1 MIAYSTIMKSVFRYY
16 GGKFNQ
22 LKDIISILQDHMNS
36 FDAVVD
42 VFGGSGKVLLNIPD
56 EWKKMKIYND
66 IDSDLYVT
74 FKVLQD
80 PLKRNMLIKKLR
92 VAFAHGKIFMEMR
105 DKRYPGDVETAFRLI
120 YLQTYSFMGDG
131 RSFGRRFKGNTHM
144 SRFTIENFVYVRDW
158 TIERMD
164 FRDLM
169 KRYSKPRVLFYLD
182 PPYLSSG
189 KKYRHSF
196 SIEDL
201 RDLKQKM
208 DGHPGSYLLNLSSFD
223 EGMEEIFGKPQK
235 VIDYANPLD
244 HNGRSRWGCGYWWRF
259 EQR

>member
-1 MIAYSTIMKSVFRYY
+1 MKSTFQYY
-16 GGKFNQ
+16 GGRFYQINNILEILEKNLNQ
-22 LKDIISILQDHMNS
+22 
-36 FDAVVD
+36 FDVIVD
-42 VFGGSGKVLLNIPD
+42 VFGGSGKVLLNLPD

-92 VAFAHGKIFMEMR
+92 VAFAHEKIFMEMR

-131 RSFGRRFKGNTHM
+131 RSFGRRFKGNTQ

-158 TIERMD
+158 TIEHMD

-169 KRYSKPRVLFYLD
+169 KR
-182 PPYLSSG
+182 
-189 KKYRHSF
+189 
-196 SIEDL
+196 
-201 RDLKQKM
+201 
-208 DGHPGSYLLNLSSFD
+208 
-223 EGMEEIFGKPQK
+223 
-235 VIDYANPLD
+235 
-244 HNGRSRWGCGYWWRF
+244 
-259 EQR
+259 

>member
-22 LKDIISILQDHMNS
+22 LKDIISILQDRMNS

-56 EWKKMKIYND
+56 EWRKMKIYND

-80 PLKRNMLIKKLR
+80 PMKRNMLIKKLR
-92 VAFAHGKIFMEMR
+92 VAFAHEKIFMEMR

-158 TIERMD
+158 TIEHMD

-169 KRYSKPRVLFYLD
+169 KRYSKPKVLFYLD

-189 KKYRHSF
+189 KKYR
-196 SIEDL
+196 SIEKGKE
-201 RDLKQKM
+201 LKLITTAIDNSSYPNRNMVNLTEKGRKM
-208 DGHPGSYLLNLSSFD
+208 GDKILEMLEILNSD
-223 EGMEEIFGKPQK
+223 
-235 VIDYANPLD
+235 
-244 HNGRSRWGCGYWWRF
+244 
-259 EQR
+259 